1 MRAFWY
7 GYVTG
12 PILGVLWAFVVA
24 TTVAVLL
31 SFTTGDAF
39 RPGLVGCLLM
49 GAAVGFAAP
58 GTNMRWALAAVAALI
73 AIGLSYT
80 PFSPIHVAA
89 SVGAGGHLAAGLG
102 VGLGLAVPVS
112 VMMAGCPR
120 GALDRHEWEE
130 AVIRFLTGFGYV
142 FFSAAVAIPF
152 YVMVM
157 TSLKSQGELIANP
170 LDFSISVVSLWDGL
184 GEVWQTIVSAW
195 PRFGESYHWFFGL
208 GWRQCSVEP
217 QGIYRSYLELFCDFD
232 FGWYMWTSFY
242 ISVITVFITLLF
254 SVPGAYAVARLRFK
268 GQKALSRSI
277 LLIYMVPMIVLALP
291 IYIAFSMTGLRN
303 SILGIVL
310 IYPVTTIPV
319 ALYML
324 QGYFRGIPAEI
335 EEAGLMD
342 GLNRLQVIWKITLP
356 LSLPALASVSLYV
369 FMIAWNEFL
378 LAFMLLDD
386 PSKFTLTR
394 GIASL
399 NSSEIPRQHLMAG
412 AVIAT
417 VPVMALFLGL
427 EKFMTRGLTAGSVK
441 G

>member
-7 GYVTG
+7 GYITG
-12 PILGVLWAFVVA
+12 PVLGVLWAFVAA
-24 TTVAVLL
+24 TTLAVVL
-31 SFTTGDAF
+31 SFSTGDAF
-39 RPGLVGCLLM
+39 RPGLWGSVVMGALVGLAAPDNRAPWLLAA
-49 GAAVGFAAP
+49 GAAVIGFA
-58 GTNMRWALAAVAALI
+58 
-73 AIGLSYT
+73 LSYT
-80 PFSPIHVAA
+80 GFSPIHVAGT
-89 SVGAGGHLAAGLG
+89 VGVGGHLAAGAG
-102 VGLGLAVPVS
+102 FGLALAWPVS
-112 VMMAGCPR
+112 VMMAEAPR
-120 GALDRHEWEE
+120 GALNRHEWEE

-142 FFSAAVAIPF
+142 FFTAAVAIPF

-157 TSLKSQGELIANP
+157 TSLKTQGELIANP
-170 LDFSISVVSLWDGL
+170 LDFSIDVS
-184 GEVWQTIVSAW
+184 Q
-195 PRFGESYHWFFGL
+195 
-208 GWRQCSVEP
+208 GWALF
-217 QGIYRSYLELFCDFD
+217 RSYDELFRDFN
-232 FGWYMWTSFY
+232 FGSYMWTSFY
-242 ISVITVFITLLF
+242 VSVLTVLITLLF
-254 SVPGAYAVARLRFK
+254 SIPGAYAVARLRFK
-268 GQKALSRSI
+268 GQQALSRSI

-291 IYIAFSMTGLRN
+291 IYIAFSVTGLRN
-303 SILGIVL
+303 SILGIVM

-324 QGYFRGIPAEI
+324 QGYFRGLPAEI